1 MPNWQ
6 PDHPETWR
14 AAVLRAPYSDLDI
27 VEMQRPNLAEG
38 QVLVALDYS
47 GVCRSQ
53 LMEVRGLR
61 GPDAWLPHL
70 LGHEGVGTVAEIG
83 PGVTKV
89 RVSDRV
95 VVGWIKGEGIE
106 AASPNLTTVQ
116 GERVN
121 AGRVTTFSEYTVV
134 SENRVYL
141 QPTEVDDR
149 AAVLFGCA
157 LLTGAG
163 MVLNEARPSEGESV
177 LINGLGG
184 IGLAALFATQG
195 LGVEVVAADP
205 DPEKRE
211 LACGLGAQH
220 VVDPFEGTLSE
231 QVRQYFPRGVD
242 VAIDAAGTSAG
253 IEAAFEC
260 LRYEGGR
267 LIFASHPPAGE
278 RISLD
283 PHDLIKGRTIR
294 GSWGGACRPD
304 EDIPRLA
311 RTLTDTGT
319 SLDFMMPRNYSLDE
333 VNDALDD
340 LEAGRAMRPVID
352 LRMAKRF

>member
-1 MPNWQ
+1 MVSSRAVPKI
-6 PDHPETWR
+6 WR
-14 AAVLRAPYSDLDI
+14 AVVLRQLGTRLALVDI
-27 VEMQRPNLAEG
+27 SRPELLSG
-38 QVLVALDYS
+38 QVLVELVYS

-53 LMEVRGLR
+53 LMEARGLR
-61 GPDAWLPHL
+61 GHDAWLPHL
-70 LGHEGVGTVAEIG
+70 LGHEGVGTVAEVG
-83 PGVTKV
+83 PDVTKV
-89 RVSDRV
+89 AVGDRV
-95 VVGWIKGEGIE
+95 IVGWIKGEGIE
-106 AASPNLTTVQ
+106 SELPILTAVD
-116 GERVN
+116 GERIN
-121 AGRVTTFSEYTVV
+121 AGRATTFSEYTVV

-141 QPTEVDDR
+141 QPVEVDDR

-163 MVLNEARPSEGESV
+163 MVLNEARPRRGESV
-177 LINGLGG
+177 LITGLGG
-184 IGLAALFATQG
+184 IGLAALIATQG

-211 LACGLGAQH
+211 LARGLGAEH
-220 VVDPFEGTLSE
+220 VVDPFECTLPE

-242 VAIDAAGTSAG
+242 VAIDAAGTTAG
-253 IEAAFEC
+253 IEAAFDC

-294 GSWGGACRPD
+294 GSWGGACQPD

-311 RTLTDTGT
+311 QAIAEAGT
-319 SLDFMMPRNYSLDE
+319 SLNFMMQRTYSLDV
-333 VNDALDD
+333 VNTALED
-340 LEAGRAMRPVID
+340 LEAQRAMRPVID
-352 LRMAKRF
+352 LRGASR

>member
-1 MPNWQ
+1 MTSP
-6 PDHPETWR
+6 PRSWR
-14 AAVLRAPYSDLDI
+14 AAVLRETGTDLDVVDI
-27 VEMQRPNLAEG
+27 ARPSLGSG

-83 PGVTKV
+83 PDVTKV
-89 RVSDRV
+89 AVGDRV

-106 AASPNLTTVQ
+106 SASPALTTVD
-116 GERVN
+116 GETIN
-121 AGRVTTFSEYTVV
+121 AGRVTTFSEYTVA

-141 QPTEVDDR
+141 QPVEVDDR

-163 MVLNEARPSEGESV
+163 MVLNEARPMEGESV
-177 LINGLGG
+177 LVNGLGG
-184 IGLAALFATQG
+184 IGLAALIATQG

-205 DPEKRE
+205 DPEKRA
-211 LACGLGAQH
+211 LACGLGAHH
-220 VVDPFEGTLSE
+220 VVDPLEGILSE

-242 VAIDAAGTSAG
+242 VAIDAAGITAG
-253 IEAAFEC
+253 IEAAFDC
-260 LRYEGGR
+260 LRYDGGR
-267 LIFASHPPAGE
+267 LVFASHPPTGE

-311 RTLTDTGT
+311 RAITAAGT
-319 SLDFMMPRNYSLDE
+319 SLDFMMPRTYSLDE
-333 VNDALDD
+333 VNTALDD
-340 LEAGRAMRPVID
+340 LEAQRAMRPVID
-352 LRMAKRF
+352 LRGSGR

>member
-1 MPNWQ
+1 MTSP
-6 PDHPETWR
+6 PRSWR
-14 AAVLRAPYSDLDI
+14 AAVLRETGADLDI
-27 VEMQRPNLAEG
+27 VEVERPALASG

-70 LGHEGVGTVAEIG
+70 LGHEGVGSVAEIG
-83 PGVTKV
+83 PDVTKV
-89 RVSDRV
+89 AVGDRV

-106 AASPNLTTVQ
+106 SASPTFTTVH

-141 QPTEVDDR
+141 QPPQVNDR
-149 AAVLFGCA
+149 TAVLFGCA

-163 MVLNEARPSEGESV
+163 MVLNEARPSAGDSV

-184 IGLAALFATQG
+184 IGLAALIATQD
-195 LGVEVVAADP
+195 LGVEVIAADP
-205 DPEKRE
+205 DSEKRE
-211 LACGLGAQH
+211 LALRLGARQ
-220 VVDPFEGTLSE
+220 VVDPGVSNLKD
-231 QVRQYFPRGVD
+231 QVREYFRNGVD
-242 VAIDAAGTSAG
+242 VAIEATGTTAG
-253 IEAAFEC
+253 IAAAFDS
-260 LRYEGGR
+260 LRYGGGR
-267 LIFASHPPAGE
+267 LVFASHPPAGE

-283 PHDLIKGRTIR
+283 PHDLIRGRTIR

-304 EDIPRLA
+304 QDIPRLA
-311 RTLTDTGT
+311 QTIADAGT
-319 SLDFMMPRNYSLDE
+319 NLDFMTARTYRLDE
-333 VNDALDD
+333 VNNALDD
-340 LEAGRAMRPVID
+340 LEAQRGMRPIID
-352 LRMAKRF
+352 LRWGET

>member
-1 MPNWQ
+1 MTSPPNS
-6 PDHPETWR
+6 WR
-14 AAVLRAPYSDLDI
+14 AAVLRETGTDLDI
-27 VEMQRPNLAEG
+27 VEITRPSLSSG

-83 PGVTKV
+83 PDVTKV
-89 RVSDRV
+89 SVGDRV

-106 AASPNLTTVQ
+106 SASPTFKSVH

-134 SENRVYL
+134 SENRIYL
-141 QPTEVDDR
+141 QPAEVDDR

-163 MVLNEARPSEGESV
+163 MVLNEARPVPGESM
-177 LINGLGG
+177 LISGLGG
-184 IGLAALFATQG
+184 IGLAALIATQG

-205 DPEKRE
+205 DPQKRE
-211 LACGLGAQH
+211 LARGLGAEH
-220 VVDPFEGTLSE
+220 LVDPFEGTLAE
-231 QVRQYFPRGVD
+231 QVRHYFPPGVD

-253 IEAAFEC
+253 IEAAFDC

-294 GSWGGACRPD
+294 GSWGGACQPD

-311 RTLTDTGT
+311 RAIADTGT
-319 SLDFMMPRNYSLDE
+319 SLDFMMPRTYSLDE
-333 VNDALDD
+333 VNTALDD
-340 LEAGRAMRPVID
+340 LEAQRTMRPVID
-352 LRMAKRF
+352 MRGTER

>member
-1 MPNWQ
+1 MP
-6 PDHPETWR
+6 ESWR
-14 AAVLRAPYSDLDI
+14 AAVLRQPGTCLELVDI
-27 VEMQRPNLAEG
+27 FRPELLSG
-38 QVLVALDYS
+38 QVLVELDYS

-83 PGVTKV
+83 PDVTKV
-89 RVSDRV
+89 AAGDRV
-95 VVGWIKGEGIE
+95 VVGWIMGEGIE
-106 AASPNLTTVQ
+106 SASPTFTTVH

-141 QPTEVDDR
+141 QPAEVDDR

-163 MVLNEARPSEGESV
+163 MVLNEARPSGGESV

-184 IGLAALFATQG
+184 IGLAALIATQG

-211 LACGLGAQH
+211 LARGLGAQQ
-220 VVDPFEGTLSE
+220 VLDPYMGTLHD
-231 QVRQYFPRGVD
+231 QVFRHFPCGVD
-242 VAIDAAGTSAG
+242 VAIDAAGTTAG
-253 IEAAFEC
+253 IEAAFAC

-267 LIFASHPPAGE
+267 RVFASHPSAGE

-283 PHDLIKGRTIR
+283 PHDLINGRMIR

-304 EDIPRLA
+304 RDIPRLA
-311 RTLTDTGT
+311 RVITDAGT
-319 SLDFMMPRNYSLDE
+319 NLDFMMPRTYALDE
-333 VNDALDD
+333 VNRALDD
-340 LEAGRAMRPVID
+340 L
-352 LRMAKRF
+352 

>member
-1 MPNWQ
+1 MTSP
-6 PDHPETWR
+6 PDSWR
-14 AAVLRAPYSDLDI
+14 AAVLRETGTDLAIVDI
-27 VEMQRPNLAEG
+27 ARPSLSSG

-61 GPDAWLPHL
+61 GSDAWLPHL

-83 PGVTKV
+83 PDVTKV
-89 RVSDRV
+89 AVGDRV

-121 AGRVTTFSEYTVV
+121 AGRVTTFSEYAVV

-141 QPTEVDDR
+141 QPREVDDR

-184 IGLAALFATQG
+184 IGLAALIATQG

-211 LACGLGAQH
+211 LACGLGAEH

-294 GSWGGACRPD
+294 GSWGGACHPD

-311 RTLTDTGT
+311 RAIADAGT
-319 SLDFMMPRNYSLDE
+319 SLEFMVPRTYSLDE
-333 VNDALDD
+333 VNAALDD
-340 LEAGRAMRPVID
+340 LEEQRAMRPVID
-352 LRMAKRF
+352 LRGPRR

>member
-1 MPNWQ
+1 MPYRLSHH
-6 PDHPETWR
+6 PDTWR
-14 AAVLRAPYSDLDI
+14 AAVLRGAHSDLDI
-27 VEMQRPNLAEG
+27 VEIQRPTLGEG

-53 LMEVRGLR
+53 LMEVRGWR
-61 GPDAWLPHL
+61 GPDVWLPHL

-83 PGVTKV
+83 LSVTKV
-89 RVSDRV
+89 RVGDRV

-106 AASPNLTTVQ
+106 SASPSFTTVD
-116 GERVN
+116 GETIN

-141 QPTEVDDR
+141 QPVEVDDR
-149 AAVLFGCA
+149 TAVLFGCA

-163 MVLNEARPSEGESV
+163 MVLNEVHPAAGESV

-184 IGLAALFATQG
+184 IGLAALIATRG
-195 LGVEVVAADP
+195 LGIEVVATDP

-211 LACGLGAQH
+211 LARGLGAQY
-220 VVDPFEGTLSE
+220 VVDPFQGTLAD
-231 QVRQYFPRGVD
+231 QVREYFPTGVD
-242 VAIDAAGTSAG
+242 VAIDAAGTTAG
-253 IEAAFEC
+253 IEAAFDC
-260 LRYEGGR
+260 LRYDGGR
-267 LIFASHPPAGE
+267 LVFASHPPTGE

-311 RTLTDTGT
+311 RTITKAGT
-319 SLDFMMPRNYSLDE
+319 SLDFMTPRTYSLDE
-333 VNDALDD
+333 VNIALND
-340 LEAGRAMRPVID
+340 LEAQRAMRPVID
-352 LRMAKRF
+352 MRIGRQ

>member
-1 MPNWQ
+1 MTSP
-6 PDHPETWR
+6 PRSWR
-14 AAVLRAPYSDLDI
+14 AAVLRETGTNLDI
-27 VEMQRPNLAEG
+27 VEIARPTLVSG

-70 LGHEGVGTVAEIG
+70 LGHEGVGRVAEIG
-83 PGVTKV
+83 PDVTKV
-89 RVSDRV
+89 SVGDQV
-95 VVGWIKGEGIE
+95 IVGWIKGEGIE
-106 AASPNLTTVQ
+106 SPLPTFTTIH

-141 QPTEVDDR
+141 QPAEVDDR

-163 MVLNEARPSEGESV
+163 MVLNEAVPVAGESV

-184 IGLAALFATQG
+184 IGLAALIATQG
-195 LGVEVVAADP
+195 LSVEVIAVDP
-205 DPEKRE
+205 DSEKRE
-211 LACGLGAQH
+211 LARGLGASA
-220 VVDPFEGTLSE
+220 VVDPFVCNLRE
-231 QVRQYFPRGVD
+231 QVREYFPSGVD
-242 VAIDAAGTSAG
+242 VAIDAAGTTAG
-253 IEAAFEC
+253 IEAAFDC
-260 LRYEGGR
+260 LRFDGGR
-267 LIFASHPPAGE
+267 LVFASHPPTGD
-278 RISLD
+278 RIVLD
-283 PHDLIKGRTIR
+283 PHDLIKGRKIR

-311 RTLTDTGT
+311 RAITDAGT
-319 SLDFMMPRNYSLDE
+319 SLDFMMPRNYALDE

-340 LEAGRAMRPVID
+340 LEARRAMRPVID

>member
-1 MPNWQ
+1 MTNSPCS
-6 PDHPETWR
+6 WR
-14 AAVLRAPYSDLDI
+14 AAVLRDIGADLDI
-27 VEMQRPNLAEG
+27 VEIARPKLATG

-61 GPDAWLPHL
+61 GPDVWLPHL
-70 LGHEGVGTVAEIG
+70 IGHEGVGTVAEVS
-83 PGVTKV
+83 PDVTKV
-89 RVSDRV
+89 AVGDRV
-95 VVGWIKGEGIE
+95 VVSWIKGEGIE
-106 AASPNLTTVQ
+106 SELPTLTTIG
-116 GERVN
+116 GERIN

-141 QPTEVDDR
+141 QPAEVDDR

-163 MVLNEARPSEGESV
+163 MVFNEARPRTGESV

-184 IGLAALFATQG
+184 VGLAALIATQG
-195 LGVEVVAADP
+195 LGVDVVAADP

-211 LACGLGAQH
+211 LARVLGAHH
-220 VVDPFEGTLSE
+220 VVDPFEGRQFD
-231 QVRQYFPRGVD
+231 QVRKYFPAGVD
-242 VAIDAAGTSAG
+242 VAIDAAGTTAG
-253 IEAAFEC
+253 IEAAFDC
-260 LRYEGGR
+260 LRYDGGR

-283 PHDLIKGRTIR
+283 PHDLIQGRTIR

-304 EDIPRLA
+304 EDIPRLTRA
-311 RTLTDTGT
+311 IADAGT
-319 SLDFMMPRNYSLDE
+319 SLDFMTPRTYTLDE
-333 VNDALDD
+333 VNTALDD
-340 LEAGRAMRPVID
+340 LEAQRAMRPVID
-352 LRMAKRF
+352 LRGPGR

>member
-1 MPNWQ
+1 MSSRAI
-6 PDHPETWR
+6 PESWR
-14 AAVLRAPYSDLDI
+14 GVVLRQPGTRLAMVDI
-27 VEMQRPNLAEG
+27 SRPELLSGQILVE
-38 QVLVALDYS
+38 LDYS

-83 PGVTKV
+83 PYVTKV
-89 RVSDRV
+89 DVGDRV
-95 VVGWIKGEGIE
+95 VVGWIKGDGIE
-106 AASPNLTTVQ
+106 SAPPALTTVD
-116 GERVN
+116 GERIN
-121 AGRVTTFSEYTVV
+121 AGQVTTFSEFTVV

-141 QPTEVDDR
+141 QPAEVDDR

-163 MVLNEARPSEGESV
+163 MVLNEARPMEGESV

-184 IGLAALFATQG
+184 IGLAALIATQG
-195 LGVEVVAADP
+195 LGVEVVAVDP

-211 LACGLGAQH
+211 LARVLGAQH
-220 VVDPFEGTLSE
+220 VVDPYEGALSK
-231 QVRQYFPRGVD
+231 QVREYFTGGVD
-242 VAIDAAGTSAG
+242 VAIDAAGTTAG
-253 IEAAFEC
+253 IEAAFDC
-260 LRYEGGR
+260 LRYHGGR
-267 LIFASHPPAGE
+267 LVFSSHPPTGE

-311 RTLTDTGT
+311 RAIAAAGT
-319 SLDFMMPRNYSLDE
+319 SLDFMVPRNYSLDE

-340 LEAGRAMRPVID
+340 LEVQRVMRPVID
-352 LRMAKRF
+352 LRMPDDAEC

>member
-1 MPNWQ
+1 MTSP
-6 PDHPETWR
+6 PRSWR
-14 AAVLRAPYSDLDI
+14 AAVLREIRTDLDI
-27 VEMQRPNLAEG
+27 VEIARPSLGSG

-83 PGVTKV
+83 PDVTKV
-89 RVSDRV
+89 AEGDRV
-95 VVGWIKGEGIE
+95 IVGWIKGEGIE
-106 AASPNLTTVQ
+106 SASQTFTTVD

-141 QPTEVDDR
+141 QPAEVDDR

-163 MVLNEARPSEGESV
+163 MVLNEARPAAGESV
-177 LINGLGG
+177 LISGLGG
-184 IGLAALFATQG
+184 IGLAALIATQG

-211 LACGLGAQH
+211 LARGLGAEH
-220 VVDPFEGTLSE
+220 VVDPFEGTLAE
-231 QVRQYFPRGVD
+231 QVCYYFPPGVD

-253 IEAAFEC
+253 IEAAFDC

-294 GSWGGACRPD
+294 GSWGGACQPD

-311 RTLTDTGT
+311 RAISHTGT
-319 SLDFMMPRNYSLDE
+319 SLEFMMPRTYTLDE
-333 VNDALDD
+333 VNLALDD
-340 LEAGRAMRPVID
+340 LEAQRAMRPVID
-352 LRMAKRF
+352 LRSAGG

>member
-1 MPNWQ
+1 MTSP
-6 PDHPETWR
+6 PRSWR
-14 AAVLRAPYSDLDI
+14 AAVLRETGTDLDVVDI
-27 VEMQRPNLAEG
+27 ARPSLSSG

-83 PGVTKV
+83 PDVTKV
-89 RVSDRV
+89 AVGDRV

-106 AASPNLTTVQ
+106 SASPALTTVD
-116 GERVN
+116 GETIN
-121 AGRVTTFSEYTVV
+121 AGRVTTFSEYTVA

-141 QPTEVDDR
+141 QPVEVDDR

-163 MVLNEARPSEGESV
+163 MVLNEARPMEGESV

-184 IGLAALFATQG
+184 IGLAALIATQG

-205 DPEKRE
+205 DPEKRA
-211 LACGLGAQH
+211 LACGLGAHH
-220 VVDPFEGTLSE
+220 VVDPFEGILSE
-231 QVRQYFPRGVD
+231 RVRQYFPRGVD
-242 VAIDAAGTSAG
+242 VAIDAAGTTAG
-253 IEAAFEC
+253 IEAAFDC
-260 LRYEGGR
+260 LRYDGGR
-267 LIFASHPPAGE
+267 LVFASHPPTGE

-311 RTLTDTGT
+311 RAITAAGT
-319 SLDFMMPRNYSLDE
+319 SLDFMMPRTYSLDE
-333 VNDALDD
+333 VNTALDD
-340 LEAGRAMRPVID
+340 LEAQRAMRPVID
-352 LRMAKRF
+352 LRGTER